1 MTPEGPIVAID
12 HVYYWTRDMD
22 RAVAFY
28 ETTLGLRVS
37 RRSGNEWAEF
47 RAEGISLALHGTE
60 EPSTPPSGTVVFRVE
75 DLDEARWALE
85 QRGVVF
91 DGHESEVPGVARFTT
106 FHDPD
111 GNPLQLIEYGL
122 SGASPDSSAR

>member
-28 ETTLGLRVS
+28 ETVLGLPVS
-37 RRSGNEWAEF
+37 RRAGNEWAEF
-47 RAEGISLALHGTE
+47 QAEGIRLALHGTE
-60 EPSTPPSGTVVFRVE
+60 EAAMPPSGTVVFRVE
-75 DLDEARWALE
+75 DLDEARWALQ

-111 GNPLQLIEYGL
+111 GNLLQLIEYRP
-122 SGASPDSSAR
+122 SGAPPASSAP

>member
-28 ETTLGLRVS
+28 ETTLGLPVS
-37 RRSGNEWAEF
+37 RRAGNEWAEF
-47 RAEGISLALHGTE
+47 QAGGISLALHGTE
-60 EPSTPPSGTVVFRVE
+60 EASMPPSGTVVFRVE

-106 FHDPD
+106 FRDPD
-111 GNPLQLIEYGL
+111 GNLLQLIEYRPT
-122 SGASPDSSAR
+122 GAPPASSAR

>member
-1 MTPEGPIVAID
+1 MPSDGPLEGLD

-28 ETTLGLRVS
+28 GEVLGLPLVQRA
-37 RRSGNEWAEF
+37 GNGWAEF
-47 RAEGISLALHGTE
+47 QAGAVRLALHGTDE
-60 EPSTPPSGTVVFRVE
+60 AELPPGGTVVFRVS
-75 DLDEARWALE
+75 DLEAARWSLQ

-91 DGHESEVPGVARFTT
+91 DGHESEVSGFARFTT

-111 GNPLQLIEYGL
+111 GNPIQLIEYL
-122 SGASPDSSAR
+122 S